1 MTNSLLNI
9 TRWLKDSIIIT
20 DLENIVHFNY
30 ENEHTVHEKAYLWSE
45 QLRII
50 AIHAMYK
57 KEQLNF
63 DVRSI

>member
-1 MTNSLLNI
+1 MTKSLLNI
-9 TRWLKDSIIIT
+9 ARWLKDSIIIT

-30 ENEHTVHEKAYLWSE
+30 EHTVHEKAYLWSE
-45 QLRII
+45 QLGII
-50 AIHAMYK
+50 AIHVIYK